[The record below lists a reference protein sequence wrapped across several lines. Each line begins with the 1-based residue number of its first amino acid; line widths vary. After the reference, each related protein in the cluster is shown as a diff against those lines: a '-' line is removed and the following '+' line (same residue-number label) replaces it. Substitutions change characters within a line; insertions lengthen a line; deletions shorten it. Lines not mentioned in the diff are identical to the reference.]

1 MQGTWSCQLWQF
13 PAAVGLNK
21 QRTPDKSRHGLA
33 TFVSMPPAKNCRNAY
48 RETHQS
54 PALKE
59 RISDSGCMI
68 KQITWK
74 VAVSRTTS
82 TTLTSG
88 AKHT

>member
-48 RETHQS
+48 RETISHQ
-54 PALKE
+54 P
-59 RISDSGCMI
+59 
-68 KQITWK
+68 
-74 VAVSRTTS
+74 
-82 TTLTSG
+82 
-88 AKHT
+88 